1 MKTAILLTLISLGTF
16 TIHGYSQLKMD
27 VSQNSTIEWTGR
39 PLVGDGHKGTIKI
52 ASGFITLSEAE
63 QNKFDKGVIIID
75 MNSIQ
80 NTDMPANDGGTD
92 LVNHLKSEDFFSVKQ
107 FPYATLEITSMV
119 PLFPFFQVHKYSVT
133 GNLTIKGVTH
143 TIIFPAIFR
152 DSDKGPQFEGTITID
167 RTRWGINY
175 KSQSIISTVKDGII
189 ANEINITFKLMF
201 NGC

>member
-1 MKTAILLTLISLGTF
+1 MKSTILLTLTSLVVFSIQGF
-16 TIHGYSQLKMD
+16 SQLKMD

-63 QNKFDKGVIIID
+63 QNKFDKGLIIFD

-92 LVNHLKSEDFFSVKQ
+92 LVNHLKSDDFFSVKQ
-107 FPYATLEITSMV
+107 FPHATLEITSMV
-119 PLFPFFQVHKYSVT
+119 PLFPFFQVSKYSVT

-143 TIIFPAIFR
+143 TIVFPAIVK
-152 DSDKGPQFEGTITID
+152 DTDKGPQFEGTITID

-175 KSQSIISTVKDGII
+175 KSQSIISTVKNGII

>member
-107 FPYATLEITSMV
+107 FPHATLEITSMV